1 MIEAIEGV
9 PSMVSGSL
17 PTALGSAENSLAQL
31 HPGTQSHP
39 LFYLIFLFWRRVSV
53 FGFWSH
59 LARACRGG
67 IGATVVRVFHA
78 F

>member
-1 MIEAIEGV
+1 
-9 PSMVSGSL
+9 MVSGSL

-31 HPGTQSHP
+31 YPGTQSHP
-39 LFYLIFLFWRRVSV
+39 PLYLIFFLASGVSFWCS
-53 FGFWSH
+53 FFP

>member
-1 MIEAIEGV
+1 
-9 PSMVSGSL
+9 MVSGSL

-31 HPGTQSHP
+31 YPGTQSHP
-39 LFYLIFLFWRRVSV
+39 PLYLIFIWRRVSV
-53 FGFWSH
+53 FWRFFSP